1 MPAFAAVGIAFGNDP
16 ENLGAITA
24 ILVLQIV
31 VGLVVASS
39 WAKDEP
45 PVDAAVDTA
54 AAAAW

>member
-1 MPAFAAVGIAFGNDP
+1 MGIAFGNDP